1 MTGALTRRKDLNIN
15 KLMQQEYHVKTA
27 ICKPRREALEEINS
41 INNFNLRTL
50 ASRIARKYICYL
62 SHLVCGGS
70 HRKLIQPC

>member
-15 KLMQQEYHVKTA
+15 KHTQQEYQVKTA
-27 ICKPRREALEEINS
+27 ICKTRREALEEINP
-41 INNFNLRTL
+41 INNFNVRIL
-50 ASRIARKYICYL
+50 ASRIVRKYIRYL